1 MALETVQ
8 APGKGRGDDRDRVP
22 VEIPR
27 DRWKRPLIV
36 PVGGGQPVAYTR
48 ASTLGKALE
57 DDSAISRW
65 KVRVALWGA
74 SRREDVL
81 LGLKGIPSTEAKAD
95 KAAIDELAELAMD
108 SGGAGSKARVGT
120 ALHALIERVDRG
132 LPIPDVG
139 EHQRAIDAYRRLM
152 AGRFRVVASETFV
165 VNDRLKAAG
174 TFDDLLETERWEQPC
189 DATGKPIGDP
199 LPPGTRLV
207 GDKKTAQSADYFGI
221 GFAVQKVTYRDGE
234 PYDPARG
241 GRLGWPDGI
250 APHPDWSVIVHVPS
264 GGASA
269 DLYWV
274 DLRRGRELADLA
286 VRVRAERSAARSLIV
301 RAQVEPWPEP
311 SALAALV
318 AKEDPVVAAAFPG
331 AVVTSPTP
339 VLAPAADTFAGQ
351 VFAHVKAY
359 TDAHRLLEAIR
370 RVGEDTGATERTL
383 FDLYETNARIWRAEH
398 GAAADAARAAILA
411 RGPQAVAS

>member
-1 MALETVQ
+1 M
-8 APGKGRGDDRDRVP
+8 G
-22 VEIPR
+22 
-27 DRWKRPLIV
+27 
-36 PVGGGQPVAYTR
+36 
-48 ASTLGKALE
+48 
-57 DDSAISRW
+57 RW

-152 AGRFRVVASETFV
+152 AGRFRVVASEMFV
-165 VNDRLKAAG
+165 VNDHLQAAG
-174 TFDDLLETERWEQPC
+174 TFDDLLETQQWEQPC
-189 DATGKPIGDP
+189 DARGEPVGEPI
-199 LPPGTRLV
+199 PPGTRII
-207 GDKKTAQSADYFGI
+207 GDKKTAQTADYFGI
-221 GFAVQKVTYRDGE
+221 GFAVQKVTYCDGV

-241 GRLGWPDGI
+241 GRLPWPDGED
-250 APHPDWSVIVHVPS
+250 PHPFWSVIVHVPS

-274 DLRRGRELADLA
+274 DLNRGRELADLA
-286 VRVRAERSAARSLIV
+286 VRVRAERAAARSLIV
-301 RAQVEPWPEP
+301 RAQLAPRPSVEVRSEPGPEQP
-311 SALAALV
+311 V
-318 AKEDPVVAAAFPG
+318 A
-331 AVVTSPTP
+331 TSPTP
-339 VLAPAADTFAGQ
+339 VLVADSFAGQ

-359 TDAHRLLEAIR
+359 TDAQRLLDAVR
-370 RVGEDTGATERTL
+370 RIGEDVGASEQTL
-383 FDLYETNARIWRAEH
+383 LDLYRTNARIWRDEH
-398 GAAADAARAAILA
+398 TVAAGEASAAIAARVAAGS
-411 RGPQAVAS
+411 RAVAS